1 MADIIGNAASTAH
14 VYPEGCYFKTIEDIK
29 DKHVTIMGLGLN
41 GGGEACVKFFL
52 RHGAY
57 VLVTDLKSRQE
68 LEPTILS
75 LTMDKTL
82 NRSRLSYV
90 FGEHRVEDFA
100 NADCVIKNP
109 GVKYE
114 GNKYLAAAKAVETD
128 MSIFLHFCKAPIIA
142 VTGSKGKSSTASAI
156 AYGMKQSGFRCF
168 LGGNIALS
176 PLSFLE
182 DTDGTTPVVLELS
195 SWQLRDLRGRKVL
208 KPKIAIITTI
218 LPDHQNW
225 YDGMDSYVADK
236 RLIYENQDAD
246 DYTILSADEDGYM
259 DECQNK
265 HPECKCW
272 GDDFALE
279 TRATVFRYSK
289 VPFIRSF
296 YGAFLRQGR
305 AGGAAIGYSY
315 LPVKLR
321 SRHGQQKDL
330 REEEILGELAV
341 PGDIMRMNALVAALA
356 LQLQGIAPLQIKGV
370 LAQWPGL
377 PYRME
382 ACHSWTSPSDKR
394 PVVFYNDSCATVP
407 EAAAA
412 ATQAFKRSVIY
423 IGGGT
428 DKNLDFFPLAQ
439 ALHGNN
445 DVTFKPKDIYLLE
458 GTGTEKLRT
467 LLDARHVSYRGPF
480 ASIRD
485 LLLELR
491 VNLKDPDARKVYG
504 PVSSKN
510 PLPIVFSP
518 GATSFGMFANEFDR
532 GEQFKKQV
540 RDLFF

>member
-1 MADIIGNAASTAH
+1 MADNKEKPH
-14 VYPEGCYFKTIEDIK
+14 VYPEGCYFKSLDDIK
-29 DKHVTIMGLGLN
+29 DKHITIMGLGLN

-75 LTMDKTL
+75 LTMDQTL

-90 FGEHRVEDFA
+90 FGEHRKEDFA

-114 GNKYLAAAKAVETD
+114 GNAYLAVAKAVETD

-168 LGGNIALS
+168 LGGNIAVS

-182 DTDGTTPVVLELS
+182 ETDGTTPVVLELS

-208 KPKIAIITTI
+208 KPKIAVITRI

-225 YDGMDSYVADK
+225 YKDMDSYVADK
-236 RLIYENQDAD
+236 RLIYENQDAN
-246 DYTILSADEDGYM
+246 DYTLLSADEDGYL
-259 DECQNK
+259 DECMAK
-265 HPECKCW
+265 RPECKCW
-272 GDDFALE
+272 GDDFAQE
-279 TRATVFRYSK
+279 SKATVLRYSK
-289 VPFIRSF
+289 APFIRSH
-296 YGAFLRQGR
+296 YGAFLRSGQYNN
-305 AGGAAIGYSY
+305 AARGYSY

-330 REEEILGELAV
+330 REEEILGDLIV
-341 PGDIMRMNALVAALA
+341 PGSVMRINALVAALA
-356 LQLQGIAPLQIKGV
+356 LQLQGIAPVQIKDV
-370 LAQWPGL
+370 LASWPGL
-377 PYRME
+377 PYRLE
-382 ACHSWTSPSDKR
+382 ACHSWMVPLDKR
-394 PVVFYNDSCATVP
+394 PVIFYNDSCATVP

-412 ATQAFKRSVIY
+412 ATQAFRRAVIY

-428 DKNLDFFPLAQ
+428 DKNLDFLPLAQ
-439 ALHGNN
+439 ALHGI
-445 DVTFKPKDIYLLE
+445 DDGIIKPREIYLLE
-458 GTGTEKLRT
+458 GTGTDKLRS
-467 LLDARHVSYRGPF
+467 LLDERHVAYRGPF

-485 LLLELR
+485 LLMDLK
-491 VNLKDPDARKVYG
+491 VNLNDPESRKIYG

-532 GEQFKKQV
+532 GDQFKKQAK
-540 RDLFF
+540 DLFF